1 MHARDLINLIPEE
14 ELEVFAA
21 ETKVDHQVK
30 KLSGKVIFQLILF
43 SMLSRK
49 RVSLRVMEEFLRSA
63 SFKLFSDHPDT
74 EAKFNS
80 LSVRISMIN
89 ADFFE
94 KIFQTCF
101 SKFSRY
107 LGEENRIIKYDSTMV
122 AVSSRLFQIGM
133 QVGPKSKTDK
143 RQLKFSVGMKGS
155 LPMKFKVFHH
165 QEALAEDIALQ
176 ETILEDAKANETVV
190 FDRGLKDKNVFDKFS
205 SHKIGFITRTNTNI
219 RYVSHQFLPGESK
232 PQGATVTIKE
242 DALVHLLYRHPKQ
255 KPPMMYRLVKA
266 NIDATGEEIFFLSNL
281 TDVPAY
287 EIAAIYKSRW
297 EIEILF
303 KFLKQELN
311 LEHCVSRDL
320 NGIKVMMYMT
330 LITSILITAFKK
342 LNKLSSFK
350 IAKLRLMLELE
361 SIMIEQ
367 IIILCDGNPQKF
379 KKLINDS

>member
-14 ELEVFAA
+14 DLEVFAA

-30 KLSGKVIFQLILF
+30 KLSGKLIFQLILF

-63 SFKLFSDHPDT
+63 SFKLFSDYPDT

-94 KIFQTCF
+94 KIFQSCF
-101 SKFSRY
+101 SKFSRH

-133 QVGPKSKTDK
+133 HVGPKSKTDK
-143 RQLKFSVGMKGS
+143 KQLKFSIGMKGS
-155 LPMKFKVFHH
+155 LPMKFKVFHN

-176 ETILEDAKANETVV
+176 ETILEEAKANETVV
-190 FDRGLKDKNVFDKFS
+190 FDRGLKDKNAFDKFS
-205 SHKIGFITRTNTNI
+205 AHKIGFITRTNTNI
-219 RYVSHQFLPGESK
+219 RYISHQLLPMQSK
-232 PQGATVTIKE
+232 PQNATVTIKE
-242 DALVHLLYRHPKQ
+242 DILIHLRYNHPKK
-255 KPPMMYRLVKA
+255 KPPMYRLVKA

-281 TDVPAY
+281 TDIPAY

-330 LITSILITAFKK
+330 LITSILVTAFKK